1 MVDPVSKIHFAP
13 SPAVYEASGGP
24 YSKLITPKAIIP
36 PEMTTQVATV
46 RHSASVFVK
55 SQIAKMHATT
65 QIRIQTVSTANE
77 TVRTKRG
84 LMKPRLF

>member
-1 MVDPVSKIHFAP
+1 
-13 SPAVYEASGGP
+13 
-24 YSKLITPKAIIP
+24 
-36 PEMTTQVATV
+36 MTTQVATV

-55 SQIAKMHATT
+55 SQIAKMHVTT